1 MFFVKNKNKKNILIV
16 AATFLEVSS
25 LIKKF
30 HFLQDFSSNNYFIE
44 KENFS
49 CEILITGIGSTF
61 TIFELM
67 KKIYTS
73 AKKFHLI
80 INIGIA
86 GSFDRQVALAE
97 VVQIIQ
103 DEFADLGIEDEK
115 KSFLTIFEAN
125 FSNPNEYPFSNGK
138 LIPEKFYLEK
148 VISLPQKKAITVNL
162 AHGNIENI
170 EFFKNKFYADIESM
184 EGAAVF
190 YVCMKEN
197 IPVLQIRSI
206 SNYVEPRN
214 KKNWKLKE
222 SLENLTTT
230 MIKIL
235 ENLNN

>member
-1 MFFVKNKNKKNILIV
+1 MFFVKNKKSILIV

-30 HFLQDFSSNNYFIE
+30 QFLQDSTSMNYFIE
-44 KENFS
+44 KENII
-49 CEILITGIGSTF
+49 CEILITGVGASF

-67 KKIYTS
+67 KKIYT
-73 AKKFHLI
+73 APQKYNLI

-86 GSFDRQVALAE
+86 GSFAPQVALSE

-103 DEFADLGIEDEK
+103 DEFADLGIEDGK
-115 KSFLTIFEAN
+115 KSFQTIFEAN

-138 LIPEKFYLEK
+138 LIPENLHFENI
-148 VISLPQKKAITVNL
+148 ISLPQKKAITVNL

-170 EFFKNKFYADIESM
+170 EFFKNKFYSDVESM

-214 KKNWKLKE
+214 KENWKLKE
-222 SLENLTTT
+222 SLESLTTT